1 MTGAVNQILGRFK
14 TWSVAP
20 PWRPWAQ
27 GRECWVSCHVPQRGE
42 LQSLGPVWGHQPQ
55 SGATCDAGLTTDL
68 GRENSTRGQRH
79 QGGHRYVIIQGAGE
93 INQCDK
99 AKTLQDNDDN
109 KSDKI
114 ELKREEKCR
123 TNVGWN
129 LFTVTLDILCIFIY
143 VNMIC
148 RLLFKLKHGFIDSQ
162 FLCHLLYY
170 SR

>member
-14 TWSVAP
+14 TWSVAHLG
-20 PWRPWAQ
+20 A
-27 GRECWVSCHVPQRGE
+27 RELREGNVGFLVTFLREESSR
-42 LQSLGPVWGHQPQ
+42 
-55 SGATCDAGLTTDL
+55 AAGQCEDTSPRVGLHAMLAWPLTTDL

-114 ELKREEKCR
+114 ELKREGKCR

-129 LFTVTLDILCIFIY
+129 LFTVTLDILCIF
-143 VNMIC
+143 M
-148 RLLFKLKHGFIDSQ
+148 
-162 FLCHLLYY
+162 
-170 SR
+170 